1 MVCGGARSGGGE
13 VWREGPLDWTWHP
26 HNGHAMLLFPRA
38 IPIASLGRALVHV
51 DELGARTVGAWLGLE
66 VDPAPLAEAG
76 FDRGWSPWWMAAPMA
91 AIGLAVDSR
100 VRLEEDTPEYT
111 DQEVLAALALSRARP
126 QDTWHAVARIG
137 RRLAGHGWSYLDGD
151 LAGVFDVAVW
161 PAFRRRGLGTGIV
174 RALCSAAASAG
185 ATHAVLN
192 ATREGERLY
201 STVGFSRIGDGI
213 TWWLRR

>member
-1 MVCGGARSGGGE
+1 MVG
-13 VWREGPLDWTWHP
+13 
-26 HNGHAMLLFPRA
+26 
-38 IPIASLGRALVHV
+38 
-51 DELGARTVGAWLGLE
+51 
-66 VDPAPLAEAG
+66 
-76 FDRGWSPWWMAAPMA
+76 MAAPMA
-91 AIGLAVDSR
+91 GDRDWPSTSR

-111 DQEVLAALALSRARP
+111 DQEVLAALRNSAGARP

-137 RRLAGHGWSYLDGD
+137 RPAGRTRVVLDGD